1 MRKYT
6 EEDYFNFLYDLAFT
20 SEDYISLAK
29 LLHNMDFEWVLRL
42 DENRAD
48 DGIEIRKYYL
58 ADENGYLP
66 DGIEVDDYI
75 FPDEPSVLEVLV
87 GFSNKICRDMAPKMC
102 IPDLI
107 NMFVENLDI
116 KYEDWE
122 FPQIPKKIID
132 KIKKW
137 ELGEEKISI
146 FGKKWGNGEKHP
158 DLWSQASLW
167 LYEIG

>member
-58 ADENGYLP
+58 ADKNGYLP
-66 DGIEVDDYI
+66 DTIDVDDYI
-75 FPDEPSVLEVLV
+75 REVMFINQLESEEIPF
-87 GFSNKICRDMAPKMC
+87 GGRDIIVPYY
-102 IPDLI
+102 IS
-107 NMFVENLDI
+107 
-116 KYEDWE
+116 
-122 FPQIPKKIID
+122 PQY
-132 KIKKW
+132 
-137 ELGEEKISI
+137 S
-146 FGKKWGNGEKHP
+146 
-158 DLWSQASLW
+158 
-167 LYEIG
+167 